1 MYPDKTTDKIM
12 IPQWEYRKLRDIAT
26 RANILRAMIE
36 REKKEHAEHNY
47 EWTPQMDIPDIELIM
62 AFDWFDCPKQYTYN
76 LKDVETMDTLAD
88 ALGYTE

>member
-26 RANILRAMIE
+26 RADMLRAEIEYEKKSLEDNDHDWEPTMRVSKIE
-36 REKKEHAEHNY
+36 R
-47 EWTPQMDIPDIELIM
+47 IM
-62 AFDWFDCPKQYTYN
+62 AFNNPKQYTN
-76 LKDVETMDTLAD
+76 DIRDVETLDTLAD